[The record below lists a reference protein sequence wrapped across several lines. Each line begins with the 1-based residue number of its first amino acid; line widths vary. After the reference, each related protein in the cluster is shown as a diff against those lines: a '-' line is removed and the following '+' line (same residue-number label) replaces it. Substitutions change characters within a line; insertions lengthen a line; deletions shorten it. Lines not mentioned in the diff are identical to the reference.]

1 MDKTQYESRLDLNLY
16 IEGLLRLD
24 ESEVQL
30 ETKEINDIGFSEIE
44 SNDCKIEHDTIIRS
58 PIPAWGQV
66 PFECLLVKAAGMNFM
81 LPAMS
86 VAYIERVN
94 KKIIRLPLDVDAFLG
109 VITLREKSIAVIDL
123 LGLISENTNNSNVES
138 MQVDSNH
145 IEYIIVMDNGC
156 FALACD
162 DVGQIVKLS
171 PDDVRWNR
179 ASFNN
184 PMYTGI
190 VMEHLCPILNIDN
203 LNQQVRAMP
212 FVQSLNEQND

>member
-1 MDKTQYESRLDLNLY
+1 MKTMYLDKTQCESSLELNLY

-24 ESEVQL
+24 DVQAEVQL
-30 ETKEINDIGFSEIE
+30 ETKEIKDIEI
-44 SNDCKIEHDTIIRS
+44 KS
-58 PIPAWGQV
+58 PVPDWGQM

-86 VAYIERVN
+86 VAYIERIN

-123 LGLISENTNNSNVES
+123 FGLIAENKIDKNENS
-138 MQVDSNH
+138 MQVNSNH
-145 IEYIIVMDNGC
+145 IEYVIVMENSG

-162 DVGQIVKLS
+162 DIGQIVKLDT
-171 PDDVRWNR
+171 DDVRWNR

-190 VMEHLCPILNIDN
+190 VMEHLCPIVNIDY
-203 LNQQVRAMP
+203 LNQQVAAMP
-212 FVQSLNEQND
+212 FVQSLNEGND